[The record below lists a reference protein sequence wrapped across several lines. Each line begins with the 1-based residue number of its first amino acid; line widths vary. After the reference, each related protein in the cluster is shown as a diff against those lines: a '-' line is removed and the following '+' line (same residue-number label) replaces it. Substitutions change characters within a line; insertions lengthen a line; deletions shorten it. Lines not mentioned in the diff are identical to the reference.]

1 MTQPSSLI
9 IYSKSVNTSYTLI
22 LCSFV
27 LIIVYA
33 CIINKLSNFITIPL
47 KYTIVG
53 LLSYAIFIILN
64 INFNYISSMQN
75 KLFMGK
81 NKNLRNTILYNS
93 FLAIFIVLLI
103 YHFIYF

>member
-22 LCSFV
+22 LGSFV

-33 CIINKLSNFITIPL
+33 CIINKLSSFITIPL

-64 INFNYISSMQN
+64 INFKYFSSMQN

-93 FLAIFIVLLI
+93 FLAMFIVLLI